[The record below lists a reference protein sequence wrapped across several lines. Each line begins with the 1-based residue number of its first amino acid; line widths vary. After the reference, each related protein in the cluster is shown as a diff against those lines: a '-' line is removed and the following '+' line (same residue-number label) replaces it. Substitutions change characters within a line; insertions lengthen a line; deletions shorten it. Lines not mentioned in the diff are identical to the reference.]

1 MKGKN
6 NMKKVVAFVFLLTLS
21 GCTQTN
27 SKEFKEIVDVKSLSK
42 IEVIDGRNGKR
53 YSLKED
59 KQQFVDLLTERI
71 YKKMKHHEK
80 TKGYIYHA
88 NLFSDEKEFSITFLD
103 DGIEINDIYYS
114 LNKPI
119 TENEI
124 SDLLE

>member
-1 MKGKN
+1 
-6 NMKKVVAFVFLLTLS
+6 MKKVIAFLFLLTLS

-42 IEVIDGRNGKR
+42 IDVIDGRNGKR

-80 TKGYIYHA
+80 TKGYIYH
-88 NLFSDEKEFSITFLD
+88 ETFLVTKK
-103 DGIEINDIYYS
+103 NF
-114 LNKPI
+114 
-119 TENEI
+119 
-124 SDLLE
+124 LLHF

>member
-1 MKGKN
+1 
-6 NMKKVVAFVFLLTLS
+6 MKKVIAFLFLLTLS
-21 GCTQTN
+21 GCTQTS

-53 YSLKED
+53 YSISDED
-59 KQQFVDLLTERI
+59 KQQFVDLLNERI
-71 YKKMKHHEK
+71 YKEMKHHEK
-80 TKGYIYHA
+80 TKGYINHA